1 MTEWL
6 STAQKPE
13 KYCNKLTKDFKNGP
27 HQKKKKKKGTLK
39 PKPEML
45 LELSSEVVLNG
56 MREKENSSFADLCWY
71 SPILL
76 NIFGT
81 KCHVT
86 ISKQIKA
93 TLKEGE
99 VLLIAGEVSHTV
111 NLWEHH

>member
-1 MTEWL
+1 
-6 STAQKPE
+6 
-13 KYCNKLTKDFKNGP
+13 
-27 HQKKKKKKGTLK
+27 
-39 PKPEML
+39 ML

-99 VLLIAGEVSHTV
+99 LLLIAGEVSHTV